1 MAQPLLTS
9 TCCIS
14 TRNVFQQIQQN
25 GEKKSFGQKAVTA
38 TAAAAAQ
45 QATG

>member
-1 MAQPLLTS
+1 MTQPLSTS

-25 GEKKSFGQKAVTA
+25 GEKKSFGQKAVRA
-38 TAAAAAQ
+38 TAEAAQ